1 MITYLKLFLVTIHL
15 GICSTLALFSAIFD
29 RSNKTYFWISRIL
42 SHGGLFLTGIKLTTS
57 GLENFD
63 TSKPHVYVSNHSSMF
78 DILAMQASFPDNAV
92 MIFKK
97 ELARIPIF
105 GWALLFGPYIV
116 INRQKADKA
125 MESLDRAKRTIVDKR
140 ISVLVFAEGTR
151 SKTGEVQ
158 PFKRGAFYL
167 ALRVGYPIVPV
178 SISGTAAIMQKGK
191 LRINPGTIH
200 VHYDKPIETTNMNGR
215 QDEKELMERVR
226 QIIIA
231 NKKD

>member
-1 MITYLKLFLVTIHL
+1 
-15 GICSTLALFSAIFD
+15 
-29 RSNKTYFWISRIL
+29 
-42 SHGGLFLTGIKLTTS
+42 
-57 GLENFD
+57 
-63 TSKPHVYVSNHSSMF
+63 
-78 DILAMQASFPDNAV
+78 

-97 ELARIPIF
+97 ELAKIPVF
-105 GWALLFGPYIV
+105 GWALQLGPYIV
-116 INRQKADKA
+116 VDRQKADRA
-125 MESLDRAKRTIVDKR
+125 MESLDRAKKTIVEKG

-167 ALRVGYPIVPV
+167 AARVGYPIIPV
-178 SISGTAAIMQKGK
+178 SISGTAAIMPKGK

-200 VHYDKPIETTNMNGR
+200 VHYDIPINTEHLNGR
-215 QDEKELMERVR
+215 QGEKELMEQVR

>member
-1 MITYLKLFLVTIHL
+1 MITYIKLFLVVAHL
-15 GICSTLALFSAIFD
+15 IFCSTLALISAIFD
-29 RSNKTYFWISRIL
+29 RTHKTFFLVSRIL
-42 SHGGLFLTGIKLTTS
+42 SNGGLFLSGIKLTTS

-63 TSKPHVYVSNHSSMF
+63 VSKPYVFVSNHSSMF
-78 DILAMQASFPDNAV
+78 DILALQASFPNNAV

-97 ELARIPIF
+97 ELAKIPIF
-105 GWALLFGPYIV
+105 GWALQLGPYIV
-116 INRQKADKA
+116 IDRQKVDKA
-125 MESLDRAKRTIVDKR
+125 MESLDRAKKTIIEKG

-151 SKTGEVQ
+151 SKTGEVM

-167 ALRVGYPIVPV
+167 ASRVGYPIIPV
-178 SISGTAAIMQKGK
+178 SISGTAAIMPKGK

-200 VHYDKPIETTNMNGR
+200 VHYDKPINTENMNGR
-215 QDEKELMERVR
+215 QDEKDLMEKVR

>member
-1 MITYLKLFLVTIHL
+1 MITYLKLFFVVLHL
-15 GICSTLALFSAIFD
+15 IFCSTLALISAIVD
-29 RSNKTYFWISRIL
+29 RSHKSYFWVSRLL
-42 SHGGLFLTGIKLTTS
+42 SNGGLFLAGIKLTTS

-63 TSKPHVYVSNHSSMF
+63 RSNPYVYVSNHSSMF
-78 DILAMQASFPDNAV
+78 DILALQASFPDHAV

-97 ELARIPIF
+97 ELAKIPIF
-105 GWALLFGPYIV
+105 GWALQLGPYIV
-116 INRQKADKA
+116 IDRQKADRA
-125 MESLDRAKRTIVDKR
+125 MESLDRAKQTIINEG

-151 SKTGEVQ
+151 SKSGEVM

-167 ALRVGYPIVPV
+167 AARVGYPIIPV
-178 SISGTAAIMQKGK
+178 SISGTAAIMPKGK

-200 VHYDKPIETTNMNGR
+200 VHYDKPIITENMNGR
-215 QDEKELMERVR
+215 QSEKDLMEQVR

>member
-1 MITYLKLFLVTIHL
+1 MITYLKLFGVGLL
-15 GICSTLALFSAIFD
+15 LLLCSIAALISAFLD
-29 RSNKTYFWISRIL
+29 PTRKTYFLISRIL
-42 SHGGLFLTGIKLTTS
+42 SNGGLFLSGIKLTTS

-63 TSKPHVYVSNHSSMF
+63 RSKPYVYVSNHSSMF

-97 ELARIPIF
+97 ELAKIPFF
-105 GWALLFGPYIV
+105 GWALVAGPYIV
-116 INRQKADKA
+116 IDRKKADKA
-125 MESLDRAKRTIVDKR
+125 MESLDRAKKTISEKG

-167 ALRVGYPIVPV
+167 ASRVGFPIIPV
-178 SISGTAAIMQKGK
+178 SISGASSIMPKGK
-191 LRINPGTIH
+191 LRINSGTIH
-200 VHYDKPIETTNMNGR
+200 VHYDKPINTENMGR
-215 QDEKELMERVR
+215 NDEKELMEKVR